1 MTLHIVSSNDA
12 PAPRRYAPRAPATL
26 GPVGK
31 AEWKR
36 VVTRFGENPPDDLMA
51 LLQSYCEC
59 FEASAE
65 CAATLKKQGRFL
77 QGRTG
82 QPPKQHPA
90 VRAQLAYSQQML
102 RLAEKLGIVASAAKK
117 DKGVPDGPPSDLDY

>member
-1 MTLHIVSSNDA
+1 MADNVIALVQ
-12 PAPRRYAPRAPATL
+12 PAPRKYTPRAPSTL

-31 AEWKR
+31 AEWKK
-36 VVTRFGENPPDDLMA
+36 VITRLGENLTDDHLA
-51 LLQSYCEC
+51 LVQSYCEA
-59 FEASAE
+59 FEASSD

-77 QGRTG
+77 QGLKG

-102 RLAEKLGIVASAAKK
+102 RLAEKLGIVSGATPK
-117 DKGVPDGPPSDLDY
+117 DKKVPDGPSAPLDY